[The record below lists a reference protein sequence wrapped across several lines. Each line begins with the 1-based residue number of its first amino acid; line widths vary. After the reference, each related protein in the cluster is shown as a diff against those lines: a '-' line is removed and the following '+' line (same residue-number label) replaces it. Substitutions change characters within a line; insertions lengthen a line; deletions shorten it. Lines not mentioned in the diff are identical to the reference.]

1 MKNTIIKS
9 SIFLFL
15 TLILSCHHNRL
26 KTNQKALSQEILLQ
40 EKEKTNAEKAAW
52 EKDLADTLNKPH
64 RGLRIKEARSVDPSH
79 PPIVIDIAGS
89 LNNIKEVKLS
99 EIASEIRYVRI
110 ETVPDS
116 SFSRAMKFKYYLF
129 PNNIIATNP
138 SGILLYSK
146 DGKYINT
153 IVKNK
158 STGIIV
164 DPDRAVFQGTN
175 TFIGGG
181 TSVWGYGDSLLYTY
195 RNNINGQEYIMKYD
209 LSNQQI
215 GMSKKYD
222 PEKPDQILGQG
233 EIAINLN
240 PENKKPVW
248 KYKIS
253 PDKVMWS
260 MPDKYIYQ
268 SVGTFFL
275 DKNTYAKE
283 IERTDEIAVFNNAGD
298 TLTTFNRFE
307 EGNTLR
313 FENGGKQFLWNNL
326 NDTVF
331 QIVGYNRIIP
341 VCVLRLG
348 RYKASLEEVR
358 EIGYDLTGKIIP
370 ISFAQ
375 NKNFIF
381 LIFTKD
387 AYDTPN
393 SRKNK
398 KVKINYALYSKLTK
412 QLSIIEGDPSNY
424 FPEIIENNI
433 DGGLP
438 VWPLSYMIGNNGEI
452 LLSLKGK
459 DLRARINSKE
469 FKLSSAQES
478 KKKELEK
485 LAASVSESE
494 DILMIIR

>member
-1 MKNTIIKS
+1 V
-9 SIFLFL
+9 
-15 TLILSCHHNRL
+15 
-26 KTNQKALSQEILLQ
+26 LSQQILLQ
-40 EKEKTNAEKAAW
+40 EKDKTIAEKVAR
-52 EKDLADTLNKPH
+52 EKDLADTLNKSH
-64 RGLRIKEARSVDPSH
+64 KGLRIKEDRSVDPSH
-79 PPIVIDIAGS
+79 PPLVIDIAGS
-89 LNNIKEVKLS
+89 LKNIKEVKLS
-99 EIASEIRYVRI
+99 DIASEIRYVRI

-116 SFSRAMKFKYYLF
+116 SFSRAMKFKYYLL
-129 PNNIIATNP
+129 NNHIIATNP
-138 SGILLYSK
+138 CGILLYSK
-146 DGKYINT
+146 DGKFINT

-158 STGIIV
+158 STGITV
-164 DPDRAVFQGTN
+164 DSDRVVFMGTN

-209 LSNQQI
+209 LSEQQI
-215 GMSKKYD
+215 GMTKKYD
-222 PEKPDQILGQG
+222 PEKPDQIIGQG

-240 PENKKPVW
+240 PNNKKPVW

-268 SVGTFFL
+268 SVATFFL

-283 IERTDEIAVFNNAGD
+283 LERTDKIAVFNNVGD
-298 TLTTFNRFE
+298 TLTTFNWFE

-313 FENGGKQFLWNNL
+313 FENGGKHLLWNNL

-331 QIVGYNRIIP
+331 QVAGYNRIIP
-341 VCVLRLG
+341 ICVLKLG
-348 RYKASLEEVR
+348 QYKASLEQVR

-370 ISFAQ
+370 ISWAQ
-375 NKNFIF
+375 NRNFIF
-381 LIFTKD
+381 LTFTKD
-387 AYDTPN
+387 SYDTPN

-398 KVKINYALYSKLTK
+398 KVKIIYGLYSKLTQ
-412 QLSIIEGDPSNY
+412 QLFIIKGDPSNY

-433 DGGLP
+433 DGGFP

-452 LLSLKGK
+452 LISLKGK
-459 DLRARINSKE
+459 DLRSRINSKE
-469 FKLSSAQES
+469 FKLSTAPKS

-494 DILMIIR
+494 DILMIIQ